1 MYGRP
6 TELRC
11 IGVCSSRDFCAIQMS
26 GACCL
31 RIEKAKEMDCLE
43 PAAVAA
49 VEAATASAAAAA
61 AEAAAEAA
69 TATARVA
76 AFRKMQQLSGHRP
89 SFHFHSVTRDMET
102 KIRMHVGIEC
112 CVGN

>member
-26 GACCL
+26 GACSL
-31 RIEKAKEMDCLE
+31 RIEKAKKMDCLE
-43 PAAVAA
+43 TAAVAA
-49 VEAATASAAAAA
+49 VGAATASAAAAA

-69 TATARVA
+69 TATARAA

-89 SFHFHSVTRDMET
+89 SFHFHSVTREMET

-112 CVGN
+112 CVGT